1 MALKV
6 TGFSAT
12 GLPYK
17 IVHESASTATLLSN
31 VTGAAGKIHTMDL
44 DVGNA
49 NTTSYLK
56 IFVNA
61 AAAISDPAD
70 IKIRLRTGA
79 NGVKRFNMPKGIDF
93 TEFSFYT
100 TSTHGT
106 ANSPAVPQATAI
118 HSFTTT

>member
-6 TGFSAT
+6 TGFSTAA
-12 GLPYK
+12 LPYK

-31 VTGAAGKIHTMDL
+31 VTGSSGKIHTMDL
-44 DVGNA
+44 DVGQS

-56 IFVNA
+56 IFLGA
-61 AAAISDPAD
+61 AASISSPAD

-106 ANSPAVPQATAI
+106 ANAPAVPQATAV